1 MDDKMKSYGDM
12 LAEAA
17 THLQVALE
25 LLDRA
30 RAPAHIGAH
39 VDLAATNC
47 TINFAAPWRLRSS
60 RRVRPARRFSNLHRG
75 AVPTPLAT
83 GAAAILRYFFDRSH
97 WCASP
102 RAGR

>member
-1 MDDKMKSYGDM
+1 MDDEMKSYGDM

-39 VDLAATNC
+39 VDLAAHELHHQLRR
-47 TINFAAPWRLRSS
+47 AMAPSVEPPS
-60 RRVRPARRFSNLHRG
+60 Q
-75 AVPTPLAT
+75 
-83 GAAAILRYFFDRSH
+83 
-97 WCASP
+97 
-102 RAGR
+102 AGQALQ